1 MINSIKN
8 RINIFI
14 SKLSSRQQLLL
25 LIVGVLLLAILYY
38 VLTGTDTG
46 DTNINYNDINV
57 QQIIDNSVVEYDRG
71 RIETLNVIINNILNV
86 NNDMFLVEDKTITI
100 NDLYKYATSE
110 NYRNYLSRGSF
121 KRKIQTLYSKVFNGY
136 NDINYIPLEMTI
148 KCVYY
153 SEYYDNMY
161 LVELYDNDE
170 QNNTYLGI
178 GLNESKN
185 RFYIMYIE

>member
-38 VLTGTDTG
+38 VLTETDTG
-46 DTNINYNDINV
+46 ATNINYNDINV